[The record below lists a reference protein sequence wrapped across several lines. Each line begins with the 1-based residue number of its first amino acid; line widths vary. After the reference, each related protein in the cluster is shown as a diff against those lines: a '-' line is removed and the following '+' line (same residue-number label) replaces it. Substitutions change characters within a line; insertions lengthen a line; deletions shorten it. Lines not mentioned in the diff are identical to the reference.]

1 MGNFSQQL
9 KNRLIDYFENNYEI
23 KITSEQAE
31 QYLNS
36 MADLYLAISQKE
48 KSPNDAFY

>member
-9 KNRLIDYFENNYEI
+9 KDRPINYFKSNYEI

-31 QYLNS
+31 QYLSS
-36 MADLYLAISQKE
+36 MADLYLAISQKGE
-48 KSPNDAFY
+48 RPNNAFD